1 MEEYMMKLTEEEF
14 EQIKKSLIQ
23 QSGIDNDDNDVN
35 EFAKT
40 IEERIIANVIRG
52 LKKYDEIKGD

>member
-1 MEEYMMKLTEEEF
+1 MMKLTEEEF